1 MHFRSNPRKKRSQI
15 GALSA
20 ANCRLTP
27 NQIELK
33 ISRNDESSCQESKI
47 REEKDVLTKEI
58 QVIQSKKG
66 MVADISRTFSSA
78 LTHKTNLIRR
88 TGGGGPDKQATRIGG
103 HQLQATDQSQ
113 TTAA

>member
-1 MHFRSNPRKKRSQI
+1 MRATMHFRSNPRKKRSQI

-33 ISRNDESSCQESKI
+33 ISRGDESSTQESKI
-47 REEKDVLTKEI
+47 REKDVLTKEI

-66 MVADISRTFSSA
+66 MIADISRSFSAA

-88 TGGGGPDKQATRIGG
+88 AGGGGPDKQVTRIGG
-103 HQLQATDQSQ
+103 HQLQATDQS
-113 TTAA
+113 